1 MADDKLLD
9 IMRSRG
15 INPDGA
21 TTVTE
26 RTQRNLEALSVFNS
40 DANGSF
46 FQQQVLKR
54 FNNLRRWLIR
64 KKHDEQDKQ
73 KMQGQVELLLD
84 DWAFHH
90 GGPPK
95 TPSEQANCIEDVHE
109 RMRQIGN
116 GVVSRKQEN
125 LNAPIEEAYISMGLM
140 QLANVSYRLGRTLT
154 FNPQTEQVI
163 GDSEAEALLRDAD
176 RGYRAPYTVPG

>member
-116 GVVSRKQEN
+116 GVVSRKQAREERAMDGPLGEFAD
-125 LNAPIEEAYISMGLM
+125 LNDTFTDLPSDGNFADALVKHDPSLK
-140 QLANVSYRLGRTLT
+140 QYRKGM
-154 FNPQTEQVI
+154 V
-163 GDSEAEALLRDAD
+163 
-176 RGYRAPYTVPG
+176 